1 MDTTQLIFIVPKE
14 FELKVDEGAEVA
26 FYPLV
31 PVQVEALGLE
41 WPLQD
46 VEMEPGG
53 LISTSNKIRGSE
65 LKLKVNRHGLLAILP
80 MRYVGAVLQELRMRC
95 FIN

>member
-1 MDTTQLIFIVPKE
+1 M
-14 FELKVDEGAEVA
+14 DEGAEVA

-31 PVQVEALGLE
+31 PVKVKALGLE

-65 LKLKVNRHGLLAILP
+65 LKLKVNGHGLLAILP
-80 MRYVGAVLQELRMRC
+80 MRYVAAVLQELRTRC
-95 FIN
+95 FTK

>member
-1 MDTTQLIFIVPKE
+1 M
-14 FELKVDEGAEVA
+14 
-26 FYPLV
+26 
-31 PVQVEALGLE
+31 QVEALGLE

-53 LISTSNKIRGSE
+53 LISTSNKIKGSE

-80 MRYVGAVLQELRMRC
+80 MRYVAAVLQELRTRC
-95 FIN
+95 FTK